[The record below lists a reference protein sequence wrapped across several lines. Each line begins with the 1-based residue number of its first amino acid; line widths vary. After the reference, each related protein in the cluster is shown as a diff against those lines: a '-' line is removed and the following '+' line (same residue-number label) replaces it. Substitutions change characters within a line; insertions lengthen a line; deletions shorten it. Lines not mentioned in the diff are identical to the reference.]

1 MSNDPFNCLRTL
13 EVGGSTKG
21 SYYSLPALAEGGF
34 PDLHAFQSPLEL
46 YLNLY
51 FEM

>member
-13 EVGGSTKG
+13 KVGGFAKG

-34 PDLHAFQSPLEL
+34 SDLSRLQSP
-46 YLNLY
+46 
-51 FEM
+51 